1 MILLCGIP
9 TERPL
14 ALVAEA
20 LDALDA
26 HYVWFNQ
33 RRFDEMQME
42 LRLDGAVARGF
53 LRVDGTTCALESVR
67 GVYTRLM
74 DDTSLP
80 EVRGDGNGTGRTR
93 HCRTIHATLQQWL
106 EVTDA
111 RVVNR
116 TAAMASNASKPY
128 QAQLIREHGFSIP
141 ETLVT
146 NDPEL
151 VEEFRARHRAVIYK
165 SLSGIRSIVRLLSDD
180 DMRRLDAIRWCPT
193 QFQQF
198 VSGTNVR
205 VHVVGSEVF
214 ATSAATSEVDY
225 RYAERE
231 GGETALEESTFPD
244 EIRARCIA
252 LAASLGL
259 EFAGI
264 DLKFAPDG
272 EVYCFEVNPSPGFSY
287 FENST
292 GQPIARAVAR
302 HLMSAPPRNAGVLT
316 G

>member
-9 TERPL
+9 TEGPL

-26 HYVWFNQ
+26 TYVMFNQ

-42 LRLDGAVARGF
+42 LRLDGAEARGF
-53 LRVDGTTCALESVR
+53 LRIDGTTHALESIR
-67 GVYTRLM
+67 GVYSRLM
-74 DDTSLP
+74 DDGSLP
-80 EVRGDGNGTGRTR
+80 EARGDGNGTGRTR
-93 HCRTIHATLQQWL
+93 KCREIHDTMQQWL
-106 EVTDA
+106 EITDA

-146 NDPEL
+146 NDPAL
-151 VEEFRARHRAVIYK
+151 VDEFRARHKSVIYK
-165 SLSGIRSIVRLLSDD
+165 SLSGVRSIVRLLNDD
-180 DMRRLDAIRWCPT
+180 DMRRLDSIRWCPT

-205 VHVVGSEVF
+205 VHVVGEEVF
-214 ATSAATSEVDY
+214 ATSADTSEVDY
-225 RYAERE
+225 RYATRE
-231 GGETALEESTFPD
+231 GGETELEETTLPD
-244 EIRARCIA
+244 AIRARCIE

-264 DLKFAPDG
+264 DLKFTPGG

-287 FENST
+287 FENNT

-302 HLMSAPPRNAGVLT
+302 HLITAR
-316 G
+316 